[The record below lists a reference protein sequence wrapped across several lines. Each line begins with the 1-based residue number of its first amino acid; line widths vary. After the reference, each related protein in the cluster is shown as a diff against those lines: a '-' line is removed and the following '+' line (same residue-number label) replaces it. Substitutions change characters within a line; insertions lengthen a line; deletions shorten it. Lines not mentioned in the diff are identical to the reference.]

1 MWKNGHIA
9 SYSFYFGNY
18 SALYLILIERV
29 GLDIVDLE
37 QLNTSLYNEKNFD
50 ILKRYGYSV
59 DSDDT
64 AVRIQKE

>member
-1 MWKNGHIA
+1 M
-9 SYSFYFGNY
+9 
-18 SALYLILIERV
+18 YLILIERV